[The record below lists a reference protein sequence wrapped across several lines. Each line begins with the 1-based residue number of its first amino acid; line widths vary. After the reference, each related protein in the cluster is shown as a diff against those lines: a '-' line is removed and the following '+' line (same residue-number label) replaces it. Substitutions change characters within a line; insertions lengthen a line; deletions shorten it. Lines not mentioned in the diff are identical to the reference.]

1 MPASRNGRG
10 FDAKATPQHNVK
22 VPLKV
27 PLPEER
33 RNKVPET
40 IKEPGVRWYVCT
52 TAPMAELR
60 AAESLRDAEVNGTKP
75 FVPYTPCEFF
85 WRRPQR
91 GNLKMPPREFQRPS
105 MRHYLFVGVRG
116 GINDDV
122 MAALRAR
129 DIDGKNVHSLV
140 SILGSHMKGAL
151 ALNDKGLDW
160 LGGLAEV
167 ERSGATNM
175 TQASPYERDEEVRIG
190 IGPFVGFIS
199 RVLAVDLEREEMIV
213 ALTLMGI
220 ETEIRLPFEHVH
232 KAA

>member
-1 MPASRNGRG
+1 MPASKNGRG
-10 FDAKATPQHNVK
+10 FDAKATPQHNAK
-22 VPLKV
+22 VHLKQPLD
-27 PLPEER
+27 EEK
-33 RNKVPET
+33 RNKVPEA
-40 IKEPGVRWYVCT
+40 IKAPGLRWYVCT

-60 AAESLRDAEVNGTKP
+60 AADSLRNVEVNGTKP
-75 FVPYTPCEFF
+75 FVPYAPCEFF
-85 WRRPQR
+85 WRRPLR

-105 MRHYLFVGVRG
+105 MRHYLFVGIRG

-129 DIDGKNVHSLV
+129 DIDGKNVHGLV
-140 SILGSHMKGAL
+140 SILGSHMKGAR

-160 LGGLAEV
+160 LNELAED

-175 TQASPYERDEEVRIG
+175 TKAPPYERDEEVRIG

-199 RVLAVDLEREEMIV
+199 RVLAVDVEGQEVIV
-213 ALTLMGI
+213 ALSLMGV
-220 ETEIRLPFEHVH
+220 ETEIRLDFEDAH

>member
-27 PLPEER
+27 PLSEER

-40 IKEPGVRWYVCT
+40 IKEPSVRWYVCT

-60 AAESLRDAEVNGTKP
+60 AAESLRKTEVGGTKP
-75 FVPYTPCEFF
+75 FTAYAPCEFF
-85 WRRPQR
+85 WRRPVR

-105 MRHYLFVGVRG
+105 MRHYLFVGVEG
-116 GINDDV
+116 GISDEV
-122 MAALRAR
+122 MAALRQR
-129 DIDGKNVHSLV
+129 DIEGRNVHGLV

-151 ALNDKGLDW
+151 ALNDEGLEW
-160 LGGLAEV
+160 LNGLAED
-167 ERSGATNM
+167 ERSGATNL
-175 TQASPYERDEEVRIG
+175 TQAPPYERDEEVRIG
-190 IGPFVGFIS
+190 TGPFVGFIS
-199 RVLAVDLEREEMIV
+199 RVLAVDLEGEQVIV
-213 ALTLMGI
+213 ALSLMGA
-220 ETEIRLPFEHVH
+220 ETEIRLGFEHVH